1 MKKNMLNKK
10 YLYASLA
17 TLLLMLFANAS
28 QSQTR
33 RFVNEFLN
41 IGVGA
46 KAHGMMGANAASV
59 DDITA
64 GYWNPAGLSR
74 IQTPFQ
80 ITAMHAEWFAG
91 IAQYDYVAFGKKF
104 GSNGRSFAGLSFI
117 RMGVDQI
124 PNTFNLIGPD
134 GRVNYDMISE
144 FSATDY
150 AFLLSYSY
158 KLYSNLYLGGNVK
171 VVNRNI
177 GKFGTAWGFG
187 FDFGTQMNFGKWRFG
202 LMLRDVPST
211 FTTWSF
217 NYTEEEKEIL
227 FATGNDIPKATTEV
241 ALPQVIVGLGFAGGA
256 KKGEK
261 GISYL
266 VEGNL
271 NISTNSSLYAVI
283 QTETVD
289 VGPAF
294 GLEIGYN
301 HLVFLRGGIGNLQ
314 FIDKNLVGTK
324 SINMQPNIGLGLKL
338 GRLTADYA
346 LTNVGKLGITEYSH
360 IFSLK
365 LDLKEKSRR

>member
-1 MKKNMLNKK
+1 MQLRK
-10 YLYASLA
+10 YFPALLA
-17 TLLLMLFANAS
+17 ACTLFFSVVESEA
-28 QSQTR
+28 QTR

-46 KAHGMMGANAASV
+46 KAHGMMGATAATV

-74 IQTPFQ
+74 IQAPFQ
-80 ITAMHAEWFAG
+80 ISAMHAEWFAG

-104 GSNGRSFAGLSFI
+104 GANGRSFAGLSFI

-134 GRVNYDMISE
+134 GRVNYDQISE

-158 KLYSNLYLGGNVK
+158 KLYTNLLLGGNVK

-177 GKFGTAWGFG
+177 GKFGNAWGFG
-187 FDFGTQMNFGKWRFG
+187 FDFGTQMDFGKWKFG
-202 LMLRDVPST
+202 VMLRDIPST

-241 ALPQVIVGLGFAGGA
+241 ALPQVIIGLGYAGGA
-256 KKGEK
+256 KPGEK

-266 VEGNL
+266 VESNL

-289 VGPAF
+289 VGPAIGF
-294 GLEIGYN
+294 EIGYN
-301 HLVFLRGGIGNLQ
+301 HLVYLRSGVGNLQ
-314 FIDKNLVGTK
+314 FIDKNLSGNK
-324 SINMQPNIGLGLKL
+324 SLNLQPNIGLGLKL

-346 LTNVGKLGITEYSH
+346 LTNVGKIGITEYSH

-365 LDLKEKSRR
+365 LDLKEKNQR

>member
-1 MKKNMLNKK
+1 MPSNK
-10 YLYASLA
+10 YFSAFISA
-17 TLLLMLFANAS
+17 LMLLTFYIEG

-46 KAHGMMGANAASV
+46 KAHGMMGATTATV
-59 DDITA
+59 DDISA
-64 GYWNPAGLSR
+64 GYWNPAGLVR
-74 IQTPFQ
+74 IQAPFQ

-104 GSNGRSFAGLSFI
+104 GANGRSFAGLSLI

-134 GRVNYDMISE
+134 GRVNYDLISE

-158 KLYSNLYLGGNVK
+158 KLYSNLFVGGNVK

-177 GKFGTAWGFG
+177 GKFGNAWGFG
-187 FDFGTQMNFGKWRFG
+187 FDLGTQMDFGKWKFG
-202 LMLRDVPST
+202 VMLRDIPST

-241 ALPQVIVGLGFAGGA
+241 ALPQVIVGLGYAGGA
-256 KKGEK
+256 KPGDK

-266 VEGNL
+266 LEGNL

-289 VGPAF
+289 VGPSL
-294 GLEIGYN
+294 GMELGYN
-301 HLVFLRGGIGNLQ
+301 HLVFLRAGIGNLQ

-324 SINMQPNIGLGLKL
+324 SLNLQPNLGLGLKL
-338 GRLTADYA
+338 GRLSVDYA

-365 LDLKEKSRR
+365 LDLKEKGQR